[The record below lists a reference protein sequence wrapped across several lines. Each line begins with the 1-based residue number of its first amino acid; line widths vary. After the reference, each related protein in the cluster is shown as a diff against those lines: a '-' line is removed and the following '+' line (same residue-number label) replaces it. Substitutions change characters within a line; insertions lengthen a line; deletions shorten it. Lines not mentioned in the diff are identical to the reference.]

1 MIKQEERKD
10 NLVSTEEIPS
20 IIYEFLDTLMKIK
33 KIDKVIN
40 VCFVHK
46 LTDIYVVTKED
57 DVNISEQIMEEFATW
72 ESSYKVFPEL
82 HIINN
87 NEQFYIPVGASCL

>member
-33 KIDKVIN
+33 KID
-40 VCFVHK
+40 
-46 LTDIYVVTKED
+46 L
-57 DVNISEQIMEEFATW
+57 
-72 ESSYKVFPEL
+72 L
-82 HIINN
+82 L
-87 NEQFYIPVGASCL
+87 FYII